1 MERMFT
7 AIRRYFQDWA
17 TVDPAVALGLFGTGV
32 GLAVPELPE
41 GERIRPVAR
50 AA

>member
-7 AIRRYFQDWA
+7 AIRRYFQD
-17 TVDPAVALGLFGTGV
+17 LGLFGTGV